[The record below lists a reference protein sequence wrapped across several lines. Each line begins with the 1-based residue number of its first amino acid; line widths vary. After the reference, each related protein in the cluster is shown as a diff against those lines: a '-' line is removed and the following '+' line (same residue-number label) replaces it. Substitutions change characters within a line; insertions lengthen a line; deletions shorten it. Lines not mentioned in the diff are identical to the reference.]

1 MDTLG
6 SETSGNLSS
15 ESFFIFTLYLVA
27 FIGLGSAPILT
38 TMEKLLAIHFQDLN
52 LPPVDIDWLST
63 ERKYGI
69 LALLTLFTLGLFG
82 FTRKQKYAPAPIICV
97 SEAGDLTAARQRFVS
112 DAQSMLQ
119 EGYTQNK
126 GKPFYVPSPLGERLM
141 IPAKYVEELKTAPKE
156 EVDFMGGFFEMFE
169 HNFTGIGSR
178 STLHPRTAKQQL
190 NQHMDEVLGP
200 IEEEIRLTFEEKIP
214 LSDNYTDVPMAEII
228 LESVARASNRINAG
242 KALSKNKEWVK
253 TTIEY
258 ADAGFVAA
266 LKIKKYPYYIRYL
279 VAPFVPEIQQIK
291 RHHELARKVIVP
303 IINQREA
310 ELSKPADFLQ
320 WMINGAK
327 GSERDKNFIAEI
339 QLKITLAALHTSAA
353 PPMQL
358 VYDLCHRPGI
368 IQPLREEIEN
378 VMKEYGSLNKQALMK
393 MYKLDSFMKESQRHN
408 PLLLCTRKLLYSATA
423 C

>member
-1 MDTLG
+1 M
-6 SETSGNLSS
+6 
-15 ESFFIFTLYLVA
+15 
-27 FIGLGSAPILT
+27 
-38 TMEKLLAIHFQDLN
+38 LL
-52 LPPVDIDWLST
+52 
-63 ERKYGI
+63 
-69 LALLTLFTLGLFG
+69 
-82 FTRKQKYAPAPIICV
+82 
-97 SEAGDLTAARQRFVS
+97 
-112 DAQSMLQ
+112 

-126 GKPFYVPSPLGERLM
+126 GKPFYVPSPSGERLM
-141 IPAKYVEELKTAPKE
+141 IPAKYVEELKTAPKD

-178 STLHPRTAKQQL
+178 STLHPRTAKLQL
-190 NQHMDEVLGP
+190 NQHMDEVLDP

-214 LSDNYTDVPMAEII
+214 HSDNYVDVPMAGII
-228 LESVARASNRINAG
+228 LESVARASNRMFGG

-258 ADAGFVAA
+258 ADAGFMAA
-266 LKIKKYPYYIRYL
+266 LKIKKYPYYLRYL

-291 RHHELARKVIVP
+291 RHHELARRVIVP
-303 IINQREA
+303 IKRQREA

-320 WMINGAK
+320 WMIDGAE
-327 GSERDKNFIAEI
+327 GPERDENFIAEI

-358 VYDLCHRPGI
+358 VYDLCHRPEL
-368 IQPLREEIEN
+368 IQPLREEIGN

-408 PLLLCTRKLLYSATA
+408 PLLLCMRTLVYIATA
-423 C
+423 P